1 MRITKSEFVIS
12 VAEANAIPD
21 YGLPEI
27 AIAGKSNVG
36 KSSFINLLTNVGGL
50 AKVSQEPGRT
60 RLLNYFL
67 INKQFYLVDL
77 PGYGFAK
84 VSDREKKRWARLTDT
99 YFTNNP
105 NLKTVFVL
113 LDSRHLPTQDDLI
126 LINYLNQTGIPYT
139 VIATKCD
146 KLSKAQ
152 QRASLTKIA
161 AAIKMAIGNII
172 PTSAKDKVGVQAVCD
187 RIEQILELNAE
198 DGNQSQV

>member
-1 MRITKSEFVIS
+1 MRITNSQFVIS

-21 YGLPEI
+21 YGMPEI

-67 INKQFYLVDL
+67 INKSFYLVDL

-84 VSDREKKRWARLTDT
+84 VSDKEKKRWAKLTDT
-99 YFTNNP
+99 YFTSNP

-113 LDSRHLPTQDDLI
+113 LDSRHLPTQDDLV
-126 LINYLNQTGIPYT
+126 LINYLNQMGIPYT

-152 QRASLTKIA
+152 LRVSLTKIA

-187 RIEQILELNAE
+187 RIEQILELN
-198 DGNQSQV
+198 QSDE

>member
-12 VAEANAIPD
+12 VAEENAIPD

-27 AIAGKSNVG
+27 AVAGKSNVG

-77 PGYGFAK
+77 PGYGYAK
-84 VSDREKKRWARLTDT
+84 VSDKEKKRWARLTDA
-99 YFTNNP
+99 YFTQNP

-126 LINYLNQTGIPYT
+126 LINYLNQMAIPYT

-146 KLSKAQ
+146 KLSKTQ
-152 QRASLTKIA
+152 LRNSLLKIA
-161 AAIKMAIGNII
+161 STIKMAIGNII
-172 PTSAKDKVGVQAVCD
+172 PTSAKDKVGVEAICD
-187 RIEQILELNAE
+187 RIEQILELDAR
-198 DGNQSQV
+198 

>member
-12 VAEANAIPD
+12 VAEENAIPD

-27 AIAGKSNVG
+27 AVAGKSNVG

-77 PGYGFAK
+77 PGYGYAK
-84 VSDREKKRWARLTDT
+84 VSDKEKKRWARLTDA
-99 YFTNNP
+99 YFTRNP

-126 LINYLNQTGIPYT
+126 LINYLNQMGIPYT

-146 KLSKAQ
+146 KLSKTQ
-152 QRASLTKIA
+152 LRNSLLKIA
-161 AAIKMAIGNII
+161 SAIKMAIGNII
-172 PTSAKDKVGVQAVCD
+172 PTSAKDKVGVEAICD
-187 RIEQILELNAE
+187 RIEQILELDAR
-198 DGNQSQV
+198 